1 MKNKL
6 SALILVAALMLGI
19 SYSGPVSS
27 AASMSVGSLKLR
39 VGCTY
44 SLRTTGLYGTV
55 TWKSSD
61 TSVASVKNG
70 IISAKGPGNTT
81 ISATSGEKS
90 VTCKVSVKGAS
101 KKKGSKYNP
110 KTLPKDKKKG
120 INFNFY
126 MEEKKVGKFNIQI
139 ERFAYGEESA
149 RMALNN
155 TSNPKPGATQQYLFF
170 SVRLKYLSGT
180 GTQTI
185 KMSNVFNYYN
195 NIFGAYGAKQ
205 LKPINYGYA
214 FGNNENMST
223 VTISPGNTRTAD
235 VAILVEKG
243 FTPVTFRLQT
253 GPKSYTW
260 IKL

>member
-1 MKNKL
+1 
-6 SALILVAALMLGI
+6 MLGI
-19 SYSGPVSS
+19 SYAGPDSS
-27 AASMSVGSLKLR
+27 AASMSVGSVKLR
-39 VGCTY
+39 VGCLY
-44 SLRTTGLYGTV
+44 SLRTTGLYGSV
-55 TWKSSD
+55 KWKSSD

-70 IISAKGPGNTT
+70 IVSAKGTGTTT

-90 VTCKVSVKGAS
+90 VTCKVHVKGIS

-110 KTLPKDKKKG
+110 KTLPKNKKKG

-139 ERFAYGEESA
+139 ERFAYGDESA

-155 TSNPKPGATQQYLFF
+155 TSNPVPGATQQYLFF
-170 SVRLKYLSGT
+170 TVRLKYLSGT
-180 GTQTI
+180 QTI
-185 KMSNVFNYYN
+185 DMKHVFNYYN

-214 FGNNENMST
+214 FGHNENMST
-223 VTISPGNTRTAD
+223 VKISPGNTRIAD

-260 IKL
+260 VKL

>member
-6 SALILVAALMLGI
+6 SAIILVAALMLGI
-19 SYSGPVSS
+19 CAPAPVSK

-44 SLRTTGLYGTV
+44 SLRTTGLYGHV

-61 TSVASVKNG
+61 TSVATINKSG
-70 IISAKGPGNTT
+70 IISAKGPGRTT

-90 VTCKVSVKGAS
+90 VSCKVNVKSIS
-101 KKKGSKYNP
+101 KKKGSKFNP
-110 KTLPKDKKKG
+110 KTLPKNIKKG

-126 MEEKKVGKFNIQI
+126 MEEKKVGSFNIQI

-155 TSNPKPGATQQYLFF
+155 ASNPLPGAQQQYLFF

-180 GTQTI
+180 QTI
-185 KMSNVFNYYN
+185 KMSNVFNYHK

-205 LKPINYGYA
+205 LKPIDYGYA

-223 VTISPGNTRTAD
+223 VNISPGNTRTAD

>member
-6 SALILVAALMLGI
+6 SAIILVVALSLGVI
-19 SYSGPVSS
+19 APAVDAS

-39 VGCTY
+39 VGSLY
-44 SLRTTGLYGTV
+44 SLRTTGLYGAV

-61 TSVASVKNG
+61 NSVASVKSG
-70 IISAKGPGNTT
+70 IISAKGPGTTT
-81 ISATSGEKS
+81 ISATSGNKS
-90 VTCKVSVKGAS
+90 VTCKVNVKGIS

-110 KTLPKDKKKG
+110 KTLPAKKSKG
-120 INFNFY
+120 LNFNFY
-126 MEEKKVGKFNIQI
+126 MEEKKVGKFQIQI

-155 TSNPKPGATQQYLFF
+155 TSNPTPGANQQYLFF
-170 SVRLKYLSGT
+170 TVRLKYIS

-214 FGNNENMST
+214 FGSNENIST
-223 VTISPGNTRTAD
+223 VNISPGNTRTAD

-260 IKL
+260 VKL